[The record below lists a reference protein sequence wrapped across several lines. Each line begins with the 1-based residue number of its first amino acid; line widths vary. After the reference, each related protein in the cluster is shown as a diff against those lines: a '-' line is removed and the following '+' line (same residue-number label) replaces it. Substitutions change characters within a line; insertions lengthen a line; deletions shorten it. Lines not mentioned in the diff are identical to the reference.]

1 MKLNHIL
8 VLTTDLN
15 AMRLFWTELIGLQ
28 VGARPPFPFDGL
40 WLYNG
45 DQPLIHVAEQSN
57 SEFGQGSIAHVALEC
72 SQYPLLLK
80 RLNNSKY
87 SYTEKIV
94 PLSNEH
100 QLFIQG
106 PDGLIVEILYPL
118 NDEHT
123 LLNNAQHLAYHT
135 NENLTFLGGKTS

>member
-15 AMRLFWTELIGLQ
+15 TMELFWTELIGLH
-28 VGARPPFPFDGL
+28 VGERPPFPFDGL
-40 WLYNG
+40 WLYSGN
-45 DQPLIHVAEQSN
+45 QALIHVAEQPN

-87 SYTEKIV
+87 PFTEKIV
-94 PLSNEH
+94 PLSNER

-106 PDGLIVEILYPL
+106 PDGLVVEILYPL
-118 NDEHT
+118 NEGNESI
-123 LLNNAQHLAYHT
+123 NNAPHRAYHT
-135 NENLTFLGGKTS
+135 NENITFLGGNIS